1 MKCKEVQALL
11 SPYMDG
17 ELEEAKIP
25 LIQEHLNT
33 CKECMELYQS
43 WQTIEDLTKQ
53 TLIGTE
59 PSEDYWNSF
68 TYRLHWR
75 INKDKANKVAAK
87 QVWWRRIFAPT
98 FTRSLSGVAVVFI
111 MLLFGLDYHKKQ
123 SQLPLSPVNTID
135 GTLYYDDMKS
145 ITRDERKTYLVDEEF
160 ASETIE
166 DISSAPL
173 LASETGKLIT
183 TEFARGIE
191 AEAPIDDYFT
201 EPETPVPTTEIAR
214 SDKEYEDADGKNYP
228 KEAMATDLHTK
239 KGDGKPEK
247 SKIEIADVPKNGE
260 YTTLTA
266 ADSHIIE
273 KDAEG
278 KTTGKDDIHFAMT
291 GGAIEQDTIKENNSL
306 KEDLDIAKGI
316 DSLYITN
323 AIRVDTSADTEEIN
337 LYQQG
342 AIAQNKQNINEA
354 ITNYQNLLDQY
365 PDSELAPITSY
376 NLLQCQIPQ
385 MNLEEQKKA
394 WQDYLTEYDDTEI
407 PAEAKMEYAEITY
420 NFANVKRRIEDYE
433 EALDAYETCQEIFPK
448 HHSNQIIINT
458 RLQSITDSLQIFFSP
473 RRATTLEEA
482 ETR

>member
-1 MKCKEVQALL
+1 M
-11 SPYMDG
+11 
-17 ELEEAKIP
+17 
-25 LIQEHLNT
+25 
-33 CKECMELYQS
+33 
-43 WQTIEDLTKQ
+43 
-53 TLIGTE
+53 
-59 PSEDYWNSF
+59 
-68 TYRLHWR
+68 
-75 INKDKANKVAAK
+75 
-87 QVWWRRIFAPT
+87 
-98 FTRSLSGVAVVFI
+98 
-111 MLLFGLDYHKKQ
+111 
-123 SQLPLSPVNTID
+123 
-135 GTLYYDDMKS
+135 
-145 ITRDERKTYLVDEEF
+145 
-160 ASETIE
+160 
-166 DISSAPL
+166 
-173 LASETGKLIT
+173 
-183 TEFARGIE
+183 
-191 AEAPIDDYFT
+191 
-201 EPETPVPTTEIAR
+201 
-214 SDKEYEDADGKNYP
+214 
-228 KEAMATDLHTK
+228 
-239 KGDGKPEK
+239 
-247 SKIEIADVPKNGE
+247 PKNGE

>member
-1 MKCKEVQALL
+1 MLNFNKGREVKMKCKEVQALL

-25 LIQEHLNT
+25 LIQEHLKT
-33 CKECMELYQS
+33 CDKCMELYQS
-43 WQTIEDLTKQ
+43 WQAIEDLTKQ

-201 EPETPVPTTEIAR
+201 EPETPVPTTEIVQGYWR
-214 SDKEYEDADGKNYP
+214 HLS
-228 KEAMATDLHTK
+228 ATYN
-239 KGDGKPEK
+239 
-247 SKIEIADVPKNGE
+247 SKIVK
-260 YTTLTA
+260 
-266 ADSHIIE
+266 
-273 KDAEG
+273 
-278 KTTGKDDIHFAMT
+278 
-291 GGAIEQDTIKENNSL
+291 KENFSVSNPASTTFMTLSSSEKCSL
-306 KEDLDIAKGI
+306 ILFSNGSNTLSEANMAPTISVITAPSAK
-316 DSLYITN
+316 
-323 AIRVDTSADTEEIN
+323 RVAATRI
-337 LYQQG
+337 
-342 AIAQNKQNINEA
+342 
-354 ITNYQNLLDQY
+354 
-365 PDSELAPITSY
+365 
-376 NLLQCQIPQ
+376 
-385 MNLEEQKKA
+385 
-394 WQDYLTEYDDTEI
+394 DDTHGCTF
-407 PAEAKMEYAEITY
+407 PNNTMNK
-420 NFANVKRRIEDYE
+420 NV
-433 EALDAYETCQEIFPK
+433 A
-448 HHSNQIIINT
+448 
-458 RLQSITDSLQIFFSP
+458 
-473 RRATTLEEA
+473 RAVV
-482 ETR
+482 